1 MVESV
6 TLEEYYFRN
15 AIILR
20 ESRFINGILTNSEIW
35 YRPYKSELDEPKN
48 LDAASDNFYEHKMFN
63 PSIIT
68 QIS

>member
-35 YRPYKSELDEPKN
+35 YRLSKSELDELKN
-48 LDAASDNFYEHKMFN
+48 LDALLL
-63 PSIIT
+63 SIFLKT
-68 QIS
+68 KCSVPAE